1 MRHSKLTA
9 TEGIHTVIAY
19 TYADAAAR
27 TGATGFTVEDA
38 GKFAKQLD
46 NGTIWMLTAYSPVT
60 WASGAGS
67 SAPLAHAS
75 THLPGGSD
83 ALTYATPSDIGTA
96 NAAGTG
102 INTARGDHVHNLPF
116 SVVQTVL
123 GGSTGSV
130 GFNSQK
136 LTNVLDPTAA
146 QDAATKAYVD
156 ALSQGLDTKGSVV
169 AVSTSNIASLSGL
182 ATTVD
187 GVLLNTDSWRVLLAG
202 QSTASQN
209 GIYLV
214 HSGAWTRSADMAAGS
229 DAAGNYCFVE
239 QGTSYADS
247 GWVCTTN
254 TGSAVVGTNSLAFTQ
269 FSGAGQITAGAG
281 MTKTGNTLNVIAN
294 ADGSI
299 VVNVDDI
306 QVGVITNTQ
315 HGSRGNGTLHTVA
328 TSTAAGFMPQS
339 NFSATVD
346 PAVGNDNTQGYVAG
360 SIWHNATAGTVW
372 HAISVA
378 TGAAVWKKLITT
390 SMGFVNGGEAGGA
403 ARTLGNTDAYSLAFL
418 TNNLQRLLINSDGSM
433 LVTASTAASTA
444 FAIKA
449 AAAQT
454 GDLLMFQNSSGTEM
468 SCITAAGWLNIA
480 GSTNPFPTSPLFVSL
495 ATNSYLQLVAQN
507 TSTGT
512 SASSDFVATADNG
525 SDTTNFVDLGINGSA
540 YNQAA
545 YNIGAADDA
554 YLLAVGG
561 HLAVGTGT
569 ATKTIKFHT
578 GGTTTTQLRA
588 TITDTALVM
597 NTLPI
602 QGVVDPTN
610 AQDAATKAYV
620 DANAGGNI
628 GYKLVVAVATT
639 ANITLSGTQTIDGVA
654 VAANNRVLVKNQTAG
669 ADNGIYV
676 CSASTWSRATDLST
690 SAECDIGAIVVVR
703 KGTVNAGTE
712 WLLATQPAITLGS
725 TALSFVPLTYVP
737 LARQQFSAPDFDD
750 PGTDWSVVYAA
761 GLTADSVNAAVMVRR
776 FDDTTQEGVG
786 WSVLIPAA
794 ATQVRFTFMSKA
806 YGSPSAPDRTVGIA
820 LKKREVPNNASLGA
834 WASSTLSDLTITQD
848 VYFHR
853 ASQTVSLSTLSLT
866 ADRVYQ
872 LELVRQGPSAGTGL
886 VGDWCLTMLLV
897 EWLP

>member
-27 TGATGFTVEDA
+27 TGATGFTVEDE

-46 NGTIWMLTAYSPVT
+46 NGSIWMLTVYSPVT

-67 SAPLAHAS
+67 SAPLAHASTHNAGGTDALAIDAAAATGSFRTLGTSSTSACAGNDARLSNARTPTSHAS

-102 INTARGDHVHNLPF
+102 VNTVRGDHVHNLPF
-116 SVVQTVL
+116 SAVQSVL
-123 GGSTGSV
+123 GGATGSV

-156 ALSQGLDTKGSVV
+156 ALSLGLDTKGSVV
-169 AVSTSNIASLSGL
+169 AVSVSNIASLSGL

-187 GVLLNTDSWRVLLAG
+187 GVLLSTDSQRVLLAG
-202 QSTASQN
+202 QSTGSQN

-214 HSGAWTRSADMAAGS
+214 HSGAWTRSADMAVGS

-239 QGTSYADS
+239 QGTLYADS

-346 PAVGNDNTQGYVAG
+346 PAVGNDNTQGYIAG
-360 SIWHNATAGTVW
+360 SIWHNVTAGTVW

-390 SMGFVNGGEAGGA
+390 SLGFVNGGEAGGA

-418 TNNLQRLLINSDGSM
+418 TNNLQRLLINSDGSI

-454 GDLLMFQNSSGTEM
+454 GDLLMFQNSSGTEL

-495 ATNSYLQLVAQN
+495 ATNSYLQLVTQN

-525 SDTTNFVDLGINGSA
+525 SDSTNFVDLGINGSA

-545 YNIGAADDA
+545 YNIGAADDS

-578 GGTTTTQLRA
+578 GGTTTTKLRA

-620 DANAGGNI
+620 DAHS
-628 GYKLVVAVATT
+628 
-639 ANITLSGTQTIDGVA
+639 SGSV
-654 VAANNRVLVKNQTAG
+654 
-669 ADNGIYV
+669 
-676 CSASTWSRATDLST
+676 
-690 SAECDIGAIVVVR
+690 
-703 KGTVNAGTE
+703 
-712 WLLATQPAITLGS
+712 
-725 TALSFVPLTYVP
+725 
-737 LARQQFSAPDFDD
+737 RQQFAAPDFDD
-750 PGTDWSVVYAA
+750 PGTDWAVTIAA
-761 GLTADSVNAAVMVRR
+761 ALAADNVNAAVLVRR
-776 FDDTTQEGVG
+776 FDDKTQEGVG
-786 WSVLIPAA
+786 WSVLIPST

-806 YGSPSAPDRTVGIA
+806 LSSPSAPNRTVGLA
-820 LKKREVPNNASLGA
+820 LKKREVPDNASLGA
-834 WASSTLSDLTITQD
+834 WASSTLTDLTITQD
-848 VYFHR
+848 VYFHK
-853 ASQTVSLSTLSLT
+853 ATQTITLSTLSLT

-872 LELVRQGPSAGTGL
+872 LELVRQNPSAGTAL
-886 VGDWCLTMLLV
+886 VGDWCLMLLLV
-897 EWLP
+897 EWL